1 MTTTNRLLTLT
12 LGTAA
17 VLGAL
22 ACSPRDRDEVTN
34 AARNTGSEARQKTQV
49 AANRAEQT
57 IDDSVITTKVKTALL
72 ADSTVKGLNISVE
85 TVGGTVTLSGT
96 AASQAERTQAEAVT
110 TTIEGV
116 RNVVNRINVS

>member
-1 MTTTNRLLTLT
+1 MTTNRLLTLT

-34 AARNTGSEARQKTQV
+34 AARNAGSEARQKTQV

-96 AASQAERTQAEAVT
+96 AATQAERTQAEAVT
-110 TTIEGV
+110 TTVEGV

>member
-1 MTTTNRLLTLT
+1 MTLT

-22 ACSPRDRDEVTN
+22 ACSPRDQDEVTN
-34 AARNTGSEARQKTQV
+34 AARTTGSEARQKTQV
-49 AANRAEQT
+49 AANRAEQA

-96 AASQAERTQAEAVT
+96 AATQAERTQAEAVAT
-110 TTIEGV
+110 TVEGV

>member
-1 MTTTNRLLTLT
+1 MTTNRLLTLT
-12 LGTAA
+12 LGMAA
-17 VLGAL
+17 VLGTL
-22 ACSPRDRDEVTN
+22 ACSPRDQNEMST
-34 AARNTGSEARQKTQV
+34 AARNAGSEARQKTQV
-49 AANRAEQT
+49 AANRAEQV

-96 AASQAERTQAEAVT
+96 AATQAERTQAEAVAT
-110 TTIEGV
+110 TVEGV